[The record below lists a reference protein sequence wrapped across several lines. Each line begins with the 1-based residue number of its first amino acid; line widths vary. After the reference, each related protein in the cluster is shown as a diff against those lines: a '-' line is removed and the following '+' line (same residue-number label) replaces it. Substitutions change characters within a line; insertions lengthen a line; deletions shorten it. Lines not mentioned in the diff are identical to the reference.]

1 MKPGEHDRMF
11 ALIMADFFAIGFLLV
26 TGATMLRRREKG
38 IFRTVQLVDQ
48 KRA

>member
-11 ALIMADFFAIGFLLV
+11 ALIMADFFAIGFFLLV

-38 IFRTVQLVDQ
+38 ILQDG
-48 KRA
+48 AAC